1 MDRLPIES
9 VKNFDSGTEN
19 FIAEFLHDGERS
31 EGEERTHCKVTSRE
45 GDGEV
50 QVILQIDEKPVATHV
65 LESPGL
71 STYMGSNWSGLAVSR
86 PAIGRIGAAI
96 SPTLSA
102 SCRPWLN
109 GKEKELRVQPE
120 VSHDGAQPLG
130 IDVRVARRLNTLMA

>member
-1 MDRLPIES
+1 LLP
-9 VKNFDSGTEN
+9 
-19 FIAEFLHDGERS
+19 
-31 EGEERTHCKVTSRE
+31 
-45 GDGEV
+45 
-50 QVILQIDEKPVATHV
+50 V

-86 PAIGRIGAAI
+86 PEIGRIGAAI

-102 SCRPWLN
+102 FCRPWLN

>member
-1 MDRLPIES
+1 MS
-9 VKNFDSGTEN
+9 F
-19 FIAEFLHDGERS
+19 
-31 EGEERTHCKVTSRE
+31 CKRRRHGSNS
-45 GDGEV
+45 
-50 QVILQIDEKPVATHV
+50 VATLLPV

-86 PAIGRIGAAI
+86 PEIGRIGAAI

-102 SCRPWLN
+102 FCRPWLN

-130 IDVRVARRLNTLMA
+130 IDVRVARRLDTLMA